1 MENVKEKRPYNP
13 EFVCG
18 ARLRQGTGRC
28 RRPAGWGTH
37 HPGVGVCKLHG
48 GAAPQTY
55 TKHSRLSFTKLDST
69 FSKRYHELL
78 NDPDYLQLKD
88 EIAIGRALAETLGDD
103 EKELLNALLSN
114 IGRLVERQFRM
125 EQERARNV
133 PLNVVERL
141 LFELGKATTEVVP
154 IEQQDALLK
163 RFEAVA
169 RRLLAPWLVTGQ
181 PTHDLPAP
189 SFED

>member
-1 MENVKEKRPYNP
+1 MEKKSKRAYNP

-55 TKHSRLSFTKLDST
+55 TKHSKLSFTKLDST
-69 FSKRYHELL
+69 FTKRYEELL
-78 NDPDYLQLKD
+78 RDPDYLQLKD
-88 EIAIGRALAETLGDD
+88 EIAATRALAERLGED
-103 EKELLNALLSN
+103 ERELLISCLSN

-125 EQERARNV
+125 EQEKSRNV
-133 PLNVVERL
+133 PLDVVERL
-141 LFELGKATTEVVP
+141 LFELGKATSAIVSF
-154 IEQQDALLK
+154 EQQEELLK
-163 RFEAVA
+163 QFESIA
-169 RRLLAPWLVTGQ
+169 RRLLAPWLVTRQ
-181 PTHDLPAP
+181 PADLPQAH
-189 SFED
+189 

>member
-1 MENVKEKRPYNP
+1 MESAKEKRPYNP

-55 TKHSRLSFTKLDST
+55 TKGSRLSFRKLGST
-69 FSKRYHELL
+69 FSKRYDELL
-78 NDPDYLQLKD
+78 KDPDFLQLRD
-88 EIAIGRALAETLGDD
+88 EIAAARALVETLGTE
-103 EKELLNALLSN
+103 EKELINACLSN
-114 IGRLVERQFRM
+114 IGKLVERQFRM

-133 PLNVVERL
+133 PLDVIEKL
-141 LFELGKATTEVVP
+141 LFEFGRATSEVLAV
-154 IEQQDALLK
+154 EQQEELLT
-163 RFEAVA
+163 RFEEIA
-169 RRLLAPWLVTGQ
+169 RRLLAPWLVTRK
-181 PTHDLPAP
+181 PSHDLPMP
-189 SFED
+189 P